1 MLKLDIQMFAD
12 GTVEI
17 DTQLNTK
24 SFDAQ
29 IEELE
34 HKLHELEKTADE
46 SQIPERFRRSAD
58 ETRELNVE
66 IERTRNKLRDLYKQQ
81 EKINQEGVKGFSSS
95 IGKVTKKVTKW
106 GLALFGI
113 RSAYMFIR
121 QSMSTLSQYNQDM
134 ANKIQ
139 VIKSA
144 LATSL
149 EPLIKWIV
157 DMAYQLVGLL
167 GRIIKQWT
175 GYDIFKYSAKSLKSG
190 VKSAK
195 ELKKQLAGFD
205 EMNVLQDNTKLANG
219 GASGGAG
226 KIPSFDKEFNVSSIT
241 DKIKDIN
248 NSIYDKLIPNIE
260 KVLDYFGVD
269 GKIVKNVKDM
279 FNGLRTTTNGFW
291 DILGGLGDI
300 IVGFLQGDTDKVKDG
315 FKKSL
320 NGVKEVFLGSFVIM
334 ISQMQM
340 HINTIWNLIKGIF
353 EPVKDAWSKIFSWLN
368 DKIFKPITDK
378 INSIK
383 NQIKK
388 NFEGGFWKGI
398 ANTFIDIMN
407 KAIDKLNSKLT
418 ISISSTI
425 AKVLKAVKIN
435 VSAGKYQLFSI
446 PKIPKL
452 ASGGI
457 VNMPSRGVPIGN
469 AIVGER
475 GQEGV
480 IPLTDSQQMA
490 LLGEAIGRYITINAN
505 ITNTMNGRVISK
517 ELQKIQNE
525 ESFGFNR

>member
-12 GTVEI
+12 GVVEI

-34 HKLHELEKTADE
+34 HKLHELEKSADE
-46 SQIPERFRRSAD
+46 SQVPERFRRSAD
-58 ETRELNVE
+58 ETRELNAE
-66 IERTRNKLRDLYKQQ
+66 IERTRNKLRGLYKQQ

-121 QSMSTLSQYNQDM
+121 QSMSTLSQYNQDL

-139 VIKSA
+139 VIKTA

-149 EPLIKWIV
+149 EPIITWIV
-157 DMAYQLVGLL
+157 DKVYQLVGLL

-195 ELKKQLAGFD
+195 DLKKQLASFD
-205 EMNVLQDNTKLANG
+205 EMNILQDNKSTG
-219 GASGGAG
+219 GSASGIG
-226 KIPSFDKEFNVSSIT
+226 KTPQFDKDFKVSSIT
-241 DKIKDIN
+241 DKIKEIEN
-248 NSIYDKLIPNIE
+248 AIYDKIIKNIE
-260 KVLDYFGVD
+260 KVLKYFNED
-269 GKIVKNVKDM
+269 GDIANAVKGLLTGLKIMV
-279 FNGLRTTTNGFW
+279 GGFL
-291 DILGGLGDI
+291 DFVGGLGD
-300 IVGFLQGDTDKVKDG
+300 FLVAVFTGDTDKIKESFNKMWTGIKELFVG
-315 FKKSL
+315 QFAILLNSSAIFIKSVL
-320 NGVKEVFLGSFVIM
+320 
-334 ISQMQM
+334 
-340 HINTIWNLIKGIF
+340 NLISGMFQPIKEG
-353 EPVKDAWSKIFSWLN
+353 WSNLFKWLS

-383 NQIKK
+383 NQIKD
-388 NFEGGFWKGI
+388 NFKGGFWKGI
-398 ANTFIDIMN
+398 VNTFIDIFN
-407 KAIDKLNSKLT
+407 QAIAKLNSKL
-418 ISISSTI
+418 SISVSSTM
-425 AKVLKAVKIN
+425 AKALKLIN
-435 VSAGKYQLFSI
+435 VPISAGKYQLFTI

-452 ASGGI
+452 AKGGI
-457 VNMPSRGVPIGN
+457 VNMPSRGVPIGG
-469 AIVGER
+469 AIAGEAGR
-475 GQEGV
+475 EAV
-480 IPLTDSQQMA
+480 LPLQDSQVLSEIA
-490 LLGEAIGRYITINAN
+490 DAIGRRITINAS